1 MSNDSPL
8 NKSSTRKILLPNGK
22 TLEVPLSMSPQDV
35 EAILNQVKT
44 EVPKHTTF
52 GKKKPAQTL
61 KEEAPEIV
69 GSIVGSLAGSPA
81 GIPGMVG
88 GAMIGGAA
96 GKAYQD
102 LYYALTGDKRAS
114 KTSSEASER
123 IGEAGLAQGLM
134 EGIGGTITGVGG
146 KILKPYASKIGGK
159 TKEAIALLDKYMPRI
174 DTWKQPVSTVLKK
187 KVPSVLP
194 TEAHRGYIT
203 GLLHDVAEGSIW
215 GGRTIRNYK
224 EVVRTK
230 AVDEM
235 FDDFLG
241 SLSGKISPDD
251 LGELIGTTLTARFKD
266 LKDTYTTPLYNKVG
280 EMVGDDVLFSVQP
293 LRDAVVKQFKTMKH
307 FKGFMAEESG
317 DNIVNLVM
325 QMDDE
330 ITFDVARSLRT
341 RLRVAAAK
349 AATSDKKAPAI
360 GIAKRLENEL
370 NKVMTNV
377 LKKEN
382 KEAHVV
388 WRNANQ
394 IYKQLNERYND
405 DFARKLIKMG
415 ESMSPQ
421 KVMGRVVEKANP
433 RTIDRMKRVLDPK
446 AFSNIRRWAFEDALQ
461 RAPKNAGGELNA
473 MTLEKAFFGRHGMSE
488 QVVKKLYSKSQ
499 YHTIKKMLRV
509 MKMTQRGEKGG
520 MGVVIKLVQGAAAG
534 NMVLK
539 GEFDSKSAAVIVGP
553 EMFARL
559 MLNPMGAKLLIEG
572 FSLPRGHRLIAPTAV
587 KLTNLINK
595 MYKRQDQIGEM
606 EKRNAR
612 AGN

>member
-1 MSNDSPL
+1 MGQ
-8 NKSSTRKILLPNGK
+8 IVELPNGK
-22 TLEVPLSMSPQDV
+22 TIEFPDEMSKEEINGILSSV
-35 EAILNQVKT
+35 AT

-52 GKKKPAQTL
+52 GKKKPTTTL
-61 KEEAPEIV
+61 KEEAPEIAGSIA
-69 GSIVGSLAGSPA
+69 GSIVGSPA

-96 GKAYQD
+96 GKAYQE

-114 KTSSEASER
+114 KTSTEASER

-134 EGIGGTITGVGG
+134 EGVGVGITGVGG

-174 DTWKQPVSTVLKK
+174 ETWKQPVSKLLGKK
-187 KVPSVLP
+187 PPGVLP
-194 TEAHRGYIT
+194 AEAHRGYIT

-224 EVVRTK
+224 EVVRGK
-230 AVDEM
+230 AVDDM
-235 FDDFLG
+235 FDDFLA
-241 SLSGKISPDD
+241 SLSGKISADD
-251 LGELIGTTLTARFKD
+251 LGELIGTTITARFKD
-266 LKDTYTTPLYNKVG
+266 LKDTYTTPLYNKVA
-280 EMVGDDVLFSVQP
+280 EMVGDNVKIPIQS
-293 LRDAVVKQFKTMKH
+293 LRDAVVKQYDTMKH
-307 FKGFMAEESG
+307 LKGFVGEESG
-317 DNIVNLVM
+317 DSIINVIM

-330 ITFDVARSLRT
+330 VTFDVARALRT

-360 GIAKRLENEL
+360 GIAKRLEGEL
-370 NKVMTNV
+370 NKVITST
-377 LKKEN
+377 LKKDH
-382 KEAHVV
+382 KEAHIV
-388 WRNANQ
+388 WRNANS
-394 IYKQLNERYND
+394 IYKQLNERFND

-433 RTIDRMKRVLDPK
+433 RTIDRMKRILDPK
-446 AFSNIRRWAFEDALQ
+446 TFANIRRWAFEDALL
-461 RAPKNAGGELNA
+461 RAPKNAAGELNA
-473 MTLEKAFFGRHGMSE
+473 LSLEKAFYGRSGMSE
-488 QVVKKLYSKSQ
+488 KVVKKLYSNSQ
-499 YHTIKKMLRV
+499 YKTINKMLRV
-509 MKMTQRGEKGG
+509 MKMTQRNEKGG

-553 EMFARL
+553 EIFARL
-559 MLNPMGAKLLIEG
+559 MLNPMGAKLLTEG
-572 FSLPRGHRLIAPTAV
+572 FALPRGHRLIAPTAV
-587 KLTNLINK
+587 KITNLINK
-595 MYKRQDQIGEM
+595 MYKRQEQIGEM

>member
-8 NKSSTRKILLPNGK
+8 NISSTRKILLPNGK

-52 GKKKPAQTL
+52 GKKKPTTTL
-61 KEEAPEIV
+61 KEEAPEMI
-69 GSIVGSLAGSPA
+69 GSIVGSIAGSSLGP
-81 GIPGMVG
+81 PGMVG
-88 GAMIGGAA
+88 GAMIGGGA

-114 KTSSEASER
+114 KTSTEASER
-123 IGEAGLAQGLM
+123 IGESALGQGLM
-134 EGIGGTITGVGG
+134 EGIGLGITGIGG

-174 DTWKQPVSTVLKK
+174 DTWKQPVSKLLGKK
-187 KVPSVLP
+187 PPGVLP
-194 TEAHRGYIT
+194 AEAHRGYIT

-224 EVVRTK
+224 EVVRGK
-230 AVDEM
+230 AVDNM
-235 FDDFLG
+235 FDDFLA
-241 SLSGKISPDD
+241 SLSGKISADD
-251 LGELIGTTLTARFKD
+251 LGELIGTTITGRFKD
-266 LKDTYTTPLYNKVG
+266 LKDTYTTPLYNKVA
-280 EMVGDDVLFSVQP
+280 EMVGDNVKIPIQS
-293 LRDAVVKQFKTMKH
+293 LRDAVVKQYDTMKH
-307 FKGFMAEESG
+307 LKGFVGEESG
-317 DNIVNLVM
+317 DSIINVIM

-330 ITFDVARSLRT
+330 VTFDVARALRT

-360 GIAKRLENEL
+360 GIAKRLEGEL
-370 NKVMTNV
+370 NKVITST
-377 LKKEN
+377 LKKDH
-382 KEAHVV
+382 KEAHIV
-388 WRNANQ
+388 WRNANS
-394 IYKQLNERYND
+394 IYKQLNERFND

-433 RTIDRMKRVLDPK
+433 RTIDRMKRILDPK
-446 AFSNIRRWAFEDALQ
+446 TFANIRRWAFEDALL
-461 RAPKNAGGELNA
+461 RAPKNAAGELNA
-473 MTLEKAFFGRHGMSE
+473 LSLEKAFYGRSGMSE
-488 QVVKKLYSKSQ
+488 KVVKKLYSNSQ
-499 YHTIKKMLRV
+499 YKTINKMLRV
-509 MKMTQRGEKGG
+509 MKMTQRNEKGG

-553 EMFARL
+553 EIFARL
-559 MLNPMGAKLLIEG
+559 MLNPMGAKLLTEG
-572 FSLPRGHRLIAPTAV
+572 FALPRGHRLIAPTAV
-587 KLTNLINK
+587 KITNLINK
-595 MYKRQDQIGEM
+595 MYKRQEQIGEM

-612 AGN
+612 TGN

>member
-8 NKSSTRKILLPNGK
+8 NTSSTRKILLPNGK

-52 GKKKPAQTL
+52 GKKKPTTTL
-61 KEEAPEIV
+61 KEEAPEII
-69 GSIVGSLAGSPA
+69 GSIVGSIAGSSLGP
-81 GIPGMVG
+81 PGMVG
-88 GAMIGGAA
+88 GAMIGGGA

-114 KTSSEASER
+114 KTSTEASER
-123 IGEAGLAQGLM
+123 IGESALGQGLM
-134 EGIGGTITGVGG
+134 EGIGLGITGIGG

-174 DTWKQPVSTVLKK
+174 DTWKQPVSKLLGKK
-187 KVPSVLP
+187 PPGVLP
-194 TEAHRGYIT
+194 AEAHRGYIT

-224 EVVRTK
+224 EVVRGK
-230 AVDEM
+230 AVDNM
-235 FDDFLG
+235 FDDFLA
-241 SLSGKISPDD
+241 SLSGKISADD
-251 LGELIGTTLTARFKD
+251 LGELIGTTITGRFKD
-266 LKDTYTTPLYNKVG
+266 LKDTYTTPLYNKVA
-280 EMVGDDVLFSVQP
+280 EMVGDNVKIPIQS
-293 LRDAVVKQFKTMKH
+293 LRDAVVKQYDTMKH
-307 FKGFMAEESG
+307 LKGFVGEESG
-317 DNIVNLVM
+317 DSIINVIM

-330 ITFDVARSLRT
+330 VTFDVARALRT

-360 GIAKRLENEL
+360 GIAKRLEGEL
-370 NKVMTNV
+370 NKVITST
-377 LKKEN
+377 LKKDH
-382 KEAHVV
+382 KEAHIV
-388 WRNANQ
+388 WRNANS
-394 IYKQLNERYND
+394 IYKQLNERFND

-433 RTIDRMKRVLDPK
+433 RTIDRMKRILDPK
-446 AFSNIRRWAFEDALQ
+446 TFANIRRWAFEDALL
-461 RAPKNAGGELNA
+461 RAPKNAAGELNA
-473 MTLEKAFFGRHGMSE
+473 LSLEKAFYGRSGMSE
-488 QVVKKLYSKSQ
+488 KVVKKLYSNSQ
-499 YHTIKKMLRV
+499 YKTINKMLRV
-509 MKMTQRGEKGG
+509 MKMTQRNEKGG

-553 EMFARL
+553 EIFARL
-559 MLNPMGAKLLIEG
+559 MLNPMGAKLLTEG
-572 FSLPRGHRLIAPTAV
+572 FALPRGHRLIAPTAV
-587 KLTNLINK
+587 KITNLINK
-595 MYKRQDQIGEM
+595 MYKRQEQIGEM

-612 AGN
+612 TGN